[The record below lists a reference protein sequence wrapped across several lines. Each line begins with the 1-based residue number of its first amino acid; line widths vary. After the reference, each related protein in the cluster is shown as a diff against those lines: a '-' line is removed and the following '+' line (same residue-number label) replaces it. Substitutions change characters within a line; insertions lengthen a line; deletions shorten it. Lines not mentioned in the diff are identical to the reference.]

1 MDKYDNIMDAFIA
14 IAPYLNSMTQDDL
27 LVAVADAKTQ
37 RVVAYYPGEKI
48 DIKMKVGDH
57 YPETTLGWA
66 AVKAKTRIIKK
77 MDSSTFG
84 VPYVGIGMPI
94 TDPQTREILG
104 AIVTAKSLDKQD
116 EIFKTADGLFKS
128 IETLVDLTDHLSTNS
143 EELTDIGKDL
153 HSFAV
158 ELSGKMG
165 QTDQVLKVI
174 QKITAQT
181 NLLGLN
187 AAIEAARAGELG
199 KGFGVVA
206 DEIRKL
212 AENSSN
218 SLKEIEKILGSLK
231 KSSQDINE
239 KIASVEAIVSKQTEK
254 TQNVSASL
262 QEIKTIADMLVK
274 FAENLV

>member
-1 MDKYDNIMDAFIA
+1 M
-14 IAPYLNSMTQDDL
+14 PLSLLPPHLNAMTQDDMA
-27 LVAVADAKTQ
+27 VAIADAKTQ

-57 YPETTLGWA
+57 CPETTLGMTA
-66 AVKAKTRIIKK
+66 IRERKRIVKK

-94 TDPQTREILG
+94 TEPKTGEILG
-104 AIVTAKSLDKQD
+104 AIATVKSLDKQD

-128 IETLVDLTDHLSTNS
+128 IETLADLTDVLSSNS

-153 HSFAV
+153 NSFAG

-181 NLLGLN
+181 NLLGLK
-187 AAIEAARAGELG
+187 AAIEAARVGEMG

-206 DEIRKL
+206 SEIRKL
-212 AENSSN
+212 AENSSG
-218 SLKEIEKILGSLK
+218 SLKEIEKILKSLK
-231 KSSQDINE
+231 KSNQDINE
-239 KIASVEAIVSKQTEK
+239 KIASVEAIASKQTEK
-254 TQNVSASL
+254 TQNVSAAL
-262 QEIKTIADMLVK
+262 QEIKAIANILVK
-274 FAENLV
+274 FAEELV

>member
-1 MDKYDNIMDAFIA
+1 MDKCGNIMDAFIA
-14 IAPYLNSMTQDDL
+14 VSPYLNDMTQDDL

-48 DIKMKVGDH
+48 DLKMKVGDH
-57 YPETTLGWA
+57 YPETTLGWRA
-66 AVKAKTRIIKK
+66 IKEKKRIIKK

-94 TDPQTREILG
+94 TDPQTGKILG
-104 AIVTAKSLDKQD
+104 AIATAKSLDKQD

-128 IETLVDLTDHLSTNS
+128 IETLVDLTDHLSANS
-143 EELTDIGKDL
+143 EELDNIGKDL
-153 HSFAV
+153 SSFAA
-158 ELSGKMG
+158 ELTTKMN

-218 SLKEIEKILGSLK
+218 SLKEIEKILESLK

-239 KIASVEAIVSKQTEK
+239 KITSVEAIASKQTEK

-262 QEIKTIADMLVK
+262 QEIKAIADMLVK
-274 FAENLV
+274 FAENLI

>member
-1 MDKYDNIMDAFIA
+1 MERHNSILDAFIA
-14 IAPYLNSMTQDDL
+14 IAPYLNAMTQDDL
-27 LVAVADAKTQ
+27 LVAIADAKTQ
-37 RVVAYYPGEKI
+37 RVVAYYPGEKL
-48 DIKMKVGDH
+48 DLKMKVGDH
-57 YPETTLGWA
+57 YPETTLGWT
-66 AVKAKTRIIKK
+66 AVKEKKRIIKK

-94 TDPQTREILG
+94 TDPQTGEILG
-104 AIVTAKSLDKQD
+104 AIATAKSLDKQD

-128 IETLVDLTDHLSTNS
+128 IETLVDLTDHLSSNS
-143 EELTDIGKDL
+143 EELTDIGEDL
-153 HSFAV
+153 HSFAG

-231 KSSQDINE
+231 KSSKDINE

-262 QEIKTIADMLVK
+262 QEIKAIADMLVK